1 MIIQSLT
8 LASVTAVIFLSLK
21 SADRNVE
28 HNGDNAT
35 RERYR
40 LQEMSGEQREIYPGC
55 TVFRGQVNT
64 YPADKLNSLSS
75 RGAHCRP
82 YGFFTRFEARN
93 REDLNADAQQTR
105 FIF

>member
-21 SADRNVE
+21 AADRNVE
-28 HNGDNAT
+28 HNEANGS

-40 LQEMSGEQREIYPGC
+40 LQEMSGEHRETYPGC
-55 TVFRGQVNT
+55 TFFRGQVNT

-75 RGAHCRP
+75 RDVHCRP
-82 YGFFTRFEARN
+82 YGFSNHFEAGN
-93 REDLNADAQQTR
+93 RGDLNAAAKQTR